1 MSRFPDTEVTENVT
15 WSNFHHTIEG
25 QQVKELIRPTPA
37 AGRPST
43 AYGSALSAILKDSF
57 DRGIPIRTMGATWSL
72 SNIVAPGQRI
82 LDPSDLNGVR
92 LLDDRFTRGSFAA
105 KVNAKTSKAALLE
118 GGAHIFR
125 ANQVLGEKGY
135 AIRTSGAADGHRIAG
150 LIATATHGSALQV
163 GALHETVKA
172 LHLVIAPD
180 KAVLLQPR
188 KSDPNAAGDD
198 APFGPEL
205 AEVLAERT
213 GIATEL
219 VTDDALFFAAQVSIG
234 SMGFVYSVVM
244 DVAPL
249 YVFDGAITGYPLD
262 DPRVTKA
269 IDTLDARSL
278 DPSFPANPYHLALV
292 VCPYAADGDGVF
304 ATVLKAS
311 SADGKPYIAAR
322 PKTAMVPS
330 NTADLLADVIG
341 TIDSSWTKQVVE
353 AVINAQA
360 RKNYGPREIDAL
372 FPGQVFGPTRLPPG
386 TGTSTE
392 LCFDHAHASA
402 ALEVVKKSLRTQ
414 ADQGRHLLAAL
425 GVRFVPKTR
434 ATLGMNLHDMNC
446 YIELPTVHASYTE
459 QLFTEVW
466 DALDA
471 AGIPHAF
478 HWGQVH
484 RITPA
489 RVEKYYGA
497 RAAKWK
503 AARETLLDPVARTI
517 FASPILKD
525 AGLS

>member
-1 MSRFPDTEVTENVT
+1 MASFPDTEVTADVT
-15 WSNFHHTIEG
+15 WSNFHATIAE
-25 QQVKELIRPTPA
+25 QKVKELIRPVPPGGA
-37 AGRPST
+37 SST
-43 AYGSALSAILKDSF
+43 AYGTALSAILKDSF
-57 DRGIPIRTMGATWSL
+57 ERDIPIRTMGATWSL
-72 SNIVAPGQRI
+72 SNIVAPGDRI

-92 LLDDRFTRGSFAA
+92 LLDDRFASGSFAA
-105 KVNAKTSKAALLE
+105 RVKAKTSKAALLE

-135 AIRTSGAADGHRIAG
+135 AVRTSGAADGHRIAG
-150 LIATATHGSALQV
+150 LIATATHGSALHV
-163 GALHETVKA
+163 GGLHETVKA

-180 KAVLLQPR
+180 KAILLQPN

-198 APFGPEL
+198 PPFEKEL
-205 AEVLAERT
+205 AEVLEERT
-213 GIATEL
+213 GIPTEL
-219 VTDDALFFAAQVSIG
+219 VTDDALFFAAQVSLG

-249 YVFDGAITGYPLD
+249 YVFDGSISGYPLD
-262 DPRVTKA
+262 DPRITKV
-269 IDTLDARSL
+269 IETLDGRVL
-278 DPSFPANPYHLALV
+278 DPSFPASPYHLALV
-292 VCPYAADGDGVF
+292 VCPYAADGEGVF

-311 SADGKPYIAAR
+311 PAAGKPYLAAP

-341 TIDSSWTKQVVE
+341 EIDSSWTKTLIE
-353 AVINAQA
+353 AVINGQA
-360 RKNYGPREIDAL
+360 RKNYGPRDIDAL

-392 LCFDHAHASA
+392 LCFDHADANA
-402 ALEVVKKSLRTQ
+402 ALAVIKETLRRE

-425 GVRFVPKTR
+425 GVRFVPQTR
-434 ATLGMNLHDMNC
+434 ATLGMNIHEMNC
-446 YIELPTVHASYTE
+446 FIELPTVHASYTE
-459 QLFTEVW
+459 QLFTDVW

-471 AGIPHAF
+471 AGIQHAF

-489 RVEKYYGA
+489 RVEAYYGS
-497 RAAKWK
+497 RASKWK
-503 AARETLLDPVARTI
+503 SARQTLLDPKAQKV

-525 AGLS
+525 AGLG